1 MSTLIKPEVPSS
13 PLEQCGVFNDIQ
25 IMRRKL
31 DRYIFITPILTA
43 LTEKKLIS
51 KGRTWGRIR
60 KMKAVQSVCDK
71 LEAQQISPWFDLK
84 AVLVSLKGIYVR
96 YEVLV
101 VVARE
106 LSPLLDAY
114 LTTIDTAALQSG
126 AVVVGSY
133 ATTTTTADDHD
144 EDNEDFDEVSLQ
156 LTDASDCTLAMIAF
170 CVM

>member
-1 MSTLIKPEVPSS
+1 
-13 PLEQCGVFNDIQ
+13 
-25 IMRRKL
+25 
-31 DRYIFITPILTA
+31 
-43 LTEKKLIS
+43 
-51 KGRTWGRIR
+51 
-60 KMKAVQSVCDK
+60 MKAVQSVCDK
-71 LEAQQISPWFDLK
+71 LEAQQISPWFVLK

-114 LTTIDTAALQSG
+114 LTTIDTTALQSG
-126 AVVVGSY
+126 AVVAGSY
-133 ATTTTTADDHD
+133 ATTTTDDHD

-156 LTDASDCTLAMIAF
+156 LTDASDCTLVMIAF